1 MSNAT
6 DKKLEL
12 RVTRIAGEAPSEPMS
27 ATFGPEGGSIGR
39 RRENDW
45 VLPDPERFISGQHA
59 LISFSDGQFYITD
72 TSVNGVFLNQS
83 TIPLDKGEL
92 TPLREGDSL
101 LIGDFEI
108 GVFTQQSQTAAL
120 MRPDEFDDPFAGISQ
135 EIEGSD
141 LGSTFPNA
149 THSSGQ
155 IEQPDTF
162 ELESVEPEPPM
173 PGEQAPLTPSPE
185 KSLPPE
191 SDHVSSLEE
200 VFQQT
205 APIPEDWDETT
216 GIGIGIVDD
225 NKSAGS
231 QPEIFPDLE
240 LQPSKPP
247 TPQRS
252 PPVTVPEQPPAIAA
266 SKPTS
271 VPQATP
277 VTAPDSAGTEQQIL
291 RAALARGLGLPENRL
306 GDTAL
311 PELLENLG
319 RVTRTSLEGTMA
331 ILRARAE
338 MKGEFRMSQTMI
350 KPVENNPL
358 KFSISID
365 EALPHIVNP
374 TSDGGYLAPLRSVFE
389 ANEDI
394 EAHML
399 AVMAGMQAALHVVL
413 KRFKPE
419 VLEKRLGK
427 SAILRNL
434 PLYKHAKTWDL
445 FTELYSEIAH
455 EAEDDFHLLF
465 GETFSQA
472 YEEQI
477 RRIELLKRGSPD
489 SR

>member
-1 MSNAT
+1 MPTAN
-6 DKKLEL
+6 DKELEL
-12 RVTRIAGEAPSEPMS
+12 RVTRAAGETPAEPMA

-45 VLPDPERFISGQHA
+45 ELPDPERFISGQHA

-83 TIPLDKGEL
+83 TVPLGKGEL
-92 TPLREGDSL
+92 TPLHEGDSL
-101 LIGDFEI
+101 LIGDYEI
-108 GVFTQQSQTAAL
+108 TAFTQQSQTDAL
-120 MRPDEFDDPFAGISQ
+120 VRTDEFDDPFAGISQ

-141 LGSTFPNA
+141 LGNTFPNA
-149 THSSGQ
+149 SHSSGQ
-155 IEQPDTF
+155 SEPPNSF

-173 PGEQAPLTPSPE
+173 PGEQEPLAPSPE

-191 SDHVSSLEE
+191 PDHISSLEE
-200 VFQQT
+200 VYQQ
-205 APIPEDWDETT
+205 AALIPEGWNEIT
-216 GIGIGIVDD
+216 GVDVVDD
-225 NKSAGS
+225 NKSTGS
-231 QPEIFPDLE
+231 QPEIFPDFE
-240 LQPSKPP
+240 AKPSKPP
-247 TPQRS
+247 EPQQS
-252 PPVTVPEQPPAIAA
+252 PPATVPEHPPAIVTT
-266 SKPTS
+266 SQPTS
-271 VPQATP
+271 LPQAAP
-277 VTAPDSAGTEQQIL
+277 VKAPDPQSTEQQTL

-306 GDTAL
+306 GDTPL

-319 RVTRTSLEGTMA
+319 QVTRTSLEGTMA

-338 MKGEFRMSQTMI
+338 IKGEFRMSQTMI

-374 TSDGGYLAPLRSVFE
+374 TSDGGYLAPLRSVSE

-394 EAHML
+394 EVHML

-465 GETFSQA
+465 GETFSRA

-477 RRIELLKRGSPD
+477 RRIELLKRDSPD
-489 SR
+489 NR